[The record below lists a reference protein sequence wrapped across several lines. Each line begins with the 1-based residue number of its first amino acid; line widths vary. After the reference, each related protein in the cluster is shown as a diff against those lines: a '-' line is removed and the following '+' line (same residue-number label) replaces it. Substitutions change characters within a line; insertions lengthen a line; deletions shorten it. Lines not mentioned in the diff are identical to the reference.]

1 MYNIYEIAILGE
13 DDQVILHIAYTE
25 SLYMANRIVEFEQQY
40 YRDKISILRLKIEV
54 SKIDFDSAERVIE
67 EEVDEWA
74 SYL

>member
-13 DDQVILHIAYTE
+13 DDHVILHIAYTE

-40 YRDKISILRLKIEV
+40 YKDKISILRLKIEV
-54 SKIDFDSAERVIE
+54 SKIHFDSAERVIE

>member
-1 MYNIYEIAILGE
+1 MNNIYEIAILSE

-40 YRDKISILRLKIEV
+40 YKDKISILRLKIEV
-54 SKIDFDSAERVIE
+54 SKIDFDSAEKVIE

-74 SYL
+74 GYL